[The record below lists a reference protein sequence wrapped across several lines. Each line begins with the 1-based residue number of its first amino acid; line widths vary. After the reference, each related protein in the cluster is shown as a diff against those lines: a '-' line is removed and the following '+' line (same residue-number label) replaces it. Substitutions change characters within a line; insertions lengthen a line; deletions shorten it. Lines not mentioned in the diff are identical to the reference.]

1 MTIVNFS
8 IEYDSINSRN
18 IFTNGDTINGRII
31 VELSKDTTIQSLSF
45 VGKGS
50 AVVCWTEDVNH
61 SQFVSHIV
69 CHYWSG
75 EKYYDIKQHI
85 LRDGN
90 ETFPKG
96 RHVFPFT
103 FKVPDRKMPSSFKS
117 STNRIVHEV
126 KAELK
131 QPMKLTKEAKAH
143 FTFVSKADLDIH
155 GLMEPQHNFTDR
167 SLSTCGVGRIS
178 MDVYTS
184 QVGYQQG
191 EDLQVQVEIHNQS
204 SRTLK
209 PKFVLYEKQSF
220 SAQGHRRLYKNE
232 ILKEKGD
239 LVEAHSNKTV
249 MNIITIPRE
258 LPTSILNSAIIKLE
272 YRLKIVLGIKFGI
285 NPKIKLPIVVLPAL
299 EVSDGEQ
306 PPGPA
311 AAFQPT
317 TLEPNTGQ
325 LPNHCTSLH
334 HMNDTRC
341 IPP

>member
-31 VELSKDTTIQSLSF
+31 VELSKDTTIQSLAF

-50 AVVCWTEDVNH
+50 ANVHWTEDEYP

-69 CHYWSG
+69 HHYQSG

-117 STNRIVHEV
+117 WTCTVVHEI

-131 QPMKLTKEAKAH
+131 QSMKLTKEAKAH
-143 FTFVSKADLDIH
+143 FTFVSKADMDIH
-155 GLMEPQHNFTDR
+155 GLMEPQHDCTDK
-167 SLSTCGVGRIS
+167 SLSTCGFGSIS
-178 MDVYTS
+178 MDVHTS
-184 QVGYQQG
+184 RMGYQQG

-204 SRTLK
+204 FRTLK

-220 SAQGHRRLYKNE
+220 SAQGHRRLYRKE
-232 ILKEKGD
+232 ILKEKGEP
-239 LVEAHSNKTV
+239 VEAQSNKTV
-249 MNIITIPRE
+249 TKIITIPRE

-272 YRLKIVLGIKFGI
+272 YKLKLTWEHLGIPREELDKVAEE
-285 NPKIKLPIVVLPAL
+285 K
-299 EVSDGEQ
+299 EVCLGCCPRERPD
-306 PPGPA
+306 
-311 AAFQPT
+311 
-317 TLEPNTGQ
+317 
-325 LPNHCTSLH
+325 H
-334 HMNDTRC
+334 
-341 IPP
+341 